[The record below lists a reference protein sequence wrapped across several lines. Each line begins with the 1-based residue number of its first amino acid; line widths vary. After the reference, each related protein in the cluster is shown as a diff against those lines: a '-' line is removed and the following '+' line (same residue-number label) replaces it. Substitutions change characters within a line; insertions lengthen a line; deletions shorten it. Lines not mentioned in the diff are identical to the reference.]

1 MEREGEYAW
10 KLVRLYLAIVQAVL
24 VFGAKTWV
32 FTVRIGILLGGFHI
46 MVVRRIV
53 GRKSCQWADGIWD
66 YPPLEEAIWEVGLK
80 EMDT

>member
-1 MEREGEYAW
+1 M
-10 KLVRLYLAIVQAVL
+10 
-24 VFGAKTWV
+24 
-32 FTVRIGILLGGFHI
+32 RIGILLGGFHI

-53 GRKSCQWADGIWD
+53 GKKSCQWVDGIWD